1 MALTMNSPFH
11 SSEELFHRLLDE
23 SSALLTAP
31 ERAGIVIPDDDL
43 HREIIVPLLPAMLG
57 DKAIRGHWNEQHAT
71 GFVAR
76 VGRHFENG
84 DPAPRWM
91 RGDFEIHVTASYSA
105 GADARALADTLL
117 SEDSL
122 RDMTSA
128 LMNQL
133 LDALWPTI
141 APAPAAVA
149 VPEPA
154 IEIPP
159 MEIPAA
165 EIPSPDIPAPIEA
178 PAAAEI
184 PEPIE
189 PAREIP
195 EPIVSTE
202 TKPELQPA
210 SEPVSASELE
220 PGSTSSPAEPVAS
233 EPENMPSAISP
244 SAIEPE
250 RAEEIQSAEV
260 SKAGEP
266 SRALIRALCR
276 KLDAAAL
283 LSSIAANSA
292 QPGASAAIIA
302 RRIISRAV
310 CTSATRRNPAT
321 RGFRSRAARPGCR

>member
-91 RGDFEIHVTASYSA
+91 PGDFEIHVTASYSA

-210 SEPVSASELE
+210 SELE

-250 RAEEIQSAEV
+250 RAEEIQSAEF
-260 SKAGEP
+260 SKTREP

>member
-1 MALTMNSPFH
+1 MNSPFH

-31 ERAGIVIPDDDL
+31 ERAGIVIPDDEL

-84 DPAPRWM
+84 DPAPRWTPA
-91 RGDFEIHVTASYSA
+91 DFEIHVTASYSA

-122 RDMTSA
+122 RDMTSL

-159 MEIPAA
+159 MKIPAA
-165 EIPSPDIPAPIEA
+165 EIPSPDIPSPIEA

-184 PEPIE
+184 PESIE

-210 SEPVSASELE
+210 SEPVSASEPE

-233 EPENMPSAISP
+233 VPENMPSAISP
-244 SAIEPE
+244 SAIETE
-250 RAEEIQSAEV
+250 RAEEIQSAEF
-260 SKAGEP
+260 SKARET

-283 LSSIAANSA
+283 LRNIAANSA

-302 RRIISRAV
+302 RRIISRAG
-310 CTSATRRNPAT
+310 CGSTIRRNPAT
-321 RGFRSRAARPGCR
+321 RGFPSRAARSGCR

>member
-84 DPAPRWM
+84 DPAPRWTPA
-91 RGDFEIHVTASYSA
+91 DFEIHVTASYSA

-165 EIPSPDIPAPIEA
+165 EIPSPDIPAQRFPN
-178 PAAAEI
+178 
-184 PEPIE
+184 
-189 PAREIP
+189 
-195 EPIVSTE
+195 
-202 TKPELQPA
+202 Q
-210 SEPVSASELE
+210 
-220 PGSTSSPAEPVAS
+220 SSRRAK
-233 EPENMPSAISP
+233 SP
-244 SAIEPE
+244 S
-250 RAEEIQSAEV
+250 RSF
-260 SKAGEP
+260 
-266 SRALIRALCR
+266 
-276 KLDAAAL
+276 
-283 LSSIAANSA
+283 
-292 QPGASAAIIA
+292 
-302 RRIISRAV
+302 RR
-310 CTSATRRNPAT
+310 RRNPNCNPHPSLCLHPNWSPDPLLHPQSPSHPS
-321 RGFRSRAARPGCR
+321 RKICHRQFRHLPSSQSAPRKFSPRNFRKHVSRRAH

>member
-31 ERAGIVIPDDDL
+31 ERAGIVIPDDEL

-84 DPAPRWM
+84 DPAPRWTPA
-91 RGDFEIHVTASYSA
+91 DFEIHVTASYSA

-122 RDMTSA
+122 RDMTSS

-141 APAPAAVA
+141 TPAPAAVA

-210 SEPVSASELE
+210 SEPE
-220 PGSTSSPAEPVAS
+220 PGSTSAPTEPVAS

-250 RAEEIQSAEV
+250 RAEEIQSAEF
-260 SKAGEP
+260 SKARER

-302 RRIISRAV
+302 RRIISRAA

-321 RGFRSRAARPGCR
+321 RGFPSRAARPGCR